1 MTKIAIIIGSIS
13 DRQGLKVARWMEK
26 NLSTGITLYFSSI
39 LELKLPLLD
48 KIYKRMSNPSEML
61 QSLRNQIKEAEGY
74 FQLLWNTIELLKVK

>member
-61 QSLRNQIKEAEGY
+61 QSSRNQIKEAEGY
-74 FQLLWNTIELLKVK
+74 FPITLEYNRIT

>member
-13 DRQGLKVARWMEK
+13 DRQGLKVVRWIEK
-26 NLSTGITLYFSSI
+26 NLSTGIRLYFSSI

-61 QSLRNQIKEAEGY
+61 QPLRSNQRGRSILTNNSGI
-74 FQLLWNTIELLKVK
+74 Q

>member
-13 DRQGLKVARWMEK
+13 DRQGLKVVRWIEK
-26 NLSTGITLYFSSI
+26 NLSTGIRLHFSSI

-74 FQLLWNTIELLKVK
+74 FPITLEYNRIT

>member
-13 DRQGLKVARWMEK
+13 DRQGLKVVRWIEK
-26 NLSTGITLYFSSI
+26 NLSTGIRLYFSSI

-61 QSLRNQIKEAEGY
+61 QPLRSNKRGRMILTNNSGIQ
-74 FQLLWNTIELLKVK
+74 

>member
-74 FQLLWNTIELLKVK
+74 FPITLEYNRIT

>member
-1 MTKIAIIIGSIS
+1 MTKIAIIIGSKS
-13 DRQGLKVARWMEK
+13 VREGLKVARWIEK
-26 NLSTGITLYFSSI
+26 NLSTGITLYFTSI

-74 FQLLWNTIELLKVK
+74 FPITLEYNRIT